1 MWIVDRFE
9 NELVVLENDE
19 TREIRVVNKE
29 ILPSSIHEGSVLKN
43 INYKYIED
51 MEEEI
56 NRRKIIED
64 RFKKLRND

>member
-9 NELVVLENDE
+9 NELVILENDE

-43 INYKYIED
+43 INDRYIED